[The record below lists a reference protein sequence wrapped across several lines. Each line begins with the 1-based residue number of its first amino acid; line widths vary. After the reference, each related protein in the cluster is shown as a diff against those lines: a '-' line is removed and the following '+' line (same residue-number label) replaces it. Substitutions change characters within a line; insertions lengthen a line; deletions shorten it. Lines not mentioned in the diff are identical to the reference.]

1 MSATASPPVA
11 LADVTIGQE
20 VVRFVQHRLDQDP
33 AKVFDPQVLAILA
46 RARPGDSMAA
56 ETVIELFEQGARRLD
71 RPDFG
76 ITFGEWVSMRDLGP
90 VAQLWE
96 HYPTLADL
104 LKSAE
109 RYLPLD
115 NSAVMFRVER
125 SGAEA
130 RIVYALTPGL
140 RRGSEQFM
148 ESNLVLGV
156 KVLRNLL
163 GAAWRPLG
171 IEMQHPLL
179 SSKRRMHECFRAPV
193 RHGGPD
199 YAIVFAET
207 DLRSRRRGGDEVLAG
222 LIERFLD
229 DRMSSQPVDLAA
241 EVRRTISW
249 LLRGGSASLDETAAV
264 LAMGP
269 RTLQRRLRA
278 AGTDF
283 AALLAEVRAEIV
295 LAYLARGSDQPIGQ
309 LTTLLGYS
317 EPSAVSRFLKQRF
330 GADGRALRRRLS

>member
-1 MSATASPPVA
+1 MVASVRPSIA

-20 VVRFVQHRLDQDP
+20 LVRFVQHRLGHDP
-33 AKVFDPQVLAILA
+33 ITVFDAQVLAILA

-56 ETVIELFEQGARRLD
+56 ETVIDLFEQGALRLEL
-71 RPDFG
+71 PDFG
-76 ITFGEWVSMRDLGP
+76 VTFGEWVSMRDLGP

-115 NSAVMFRVER
+115 NAAVMFRVER

-130 RIVYALTPGL
+130 RIVYALTPEL

-163 GAAWRPLG
+163 GSAWRPLG

-193 RHGGPD
+193 RHGGTD

-207 DLRSRRRGGDEVLAG
+207 DLRLRRRGGDEMLAG

-229 DRMSSQPVDLAA
+229 DRVLSRPVDLAA

-269 RTLQRRLRA
+269 RALQRKLRS

-283 AALLAEVRAEIV
+283 ATLLAEVRAEIV
-295 LAYLARGSDQPIGQ
+295 LAYLARGPEQPIGQ

-317 EPSAVSRFLKQRF
+317 EPSAVSRFLKQQF
-330 GADGRALRRRLS
+330 GADGRTLRQRLS

>member
-1 MSATASPPVA
+1 MVAAASPTVA

-20 VVRFVQHRLDQDP
+20 LVRFVQHQLGHDP
-33 AKVFDPQVLAILA
+33 NKVFDAQVLAILA

-56 ETVIELFEQGARRLD
+56 ETVIELFDRGARQLE

-76 ITFGEWVSMRDLGP
+76 LAFGEWVSMRDLGP

-130 RIVYALTPGL
+130 RIVYALTPEL
-140 RRGSEQFM
+140 MRGSEQFM

-163 GAAWRPLG
+163 GSAWRPLG

-193 RHGGPD
+193 RHGGTD

-207 DLRSRRRGGDEVLAG
+207 DLRLRRHGGDEVLAG

-229 DRMSSQPVDLAA
+229 DRVLSRPVDLAA

-269 RTLQRRLRA
+269 RTLQRKLRA

-283 AALLAEVRAEIV
+283 ATLLAEVRAEIV
-295 LAYLARGSDQPIGQ
+295 LAYLARGPDQPIGQ

-317 EPSAVSRFLKQRF
+317 EPSAVSRFLKQQF
-330 GADGRALRRRLS
+330 GADGRALRQRLS